1 MANVWGELIDELG
14 QTVGRVLQ
22 LLALLGVAGLL
33 AVALAELF
41 GADSTP
47 KSMGPLR
54 KLASNPRYFTIN
66 GKRPVYLTGSHVFWN
81 LVDNGP
87 TTPPPAFDYADYLSK
102 LQAMGHNFTRFWT
115 RENFRD
121 DDSGGAGLW
130 NSAPLPFLRTGPG
143 NAFDGQPKFDLT
155 RMNQT
160 YFDRLR
166 RRVVAARE
174 KGIYVSIML
183 FEGWVVQL
191 ASQPWA
197 WEGHPMHPSNNV
209 NGIDGD
215 LNDDG
220 RGTEIHTLE
229 NPEIT
234 RLQEA
239 YVRKVIDTVNDL
251 DNVLY
256 EIGNEIG
263 PYSTDFQYH
272 FVRFVKGYEAKK
284 RLQHPVG
291 MTFQWVGGSNDTLFA
306 SPADWVSTRDP
317 IDQPP
322 VHPRTKVVISDSDH
336 HCGSLCVSGDWVWR
350 AFTRGH
356 NPIFHDA
363 WGRFRGARW
372 DDPWQLSARAAMGQT
387 RSQAKRVD
395 LAAMEPRPELASTGF
410 CLASEGDE
418 YIVYQPSAGEPFEI
432 DLSPAAGKSFAVTWL
447 EVPSGARRAA
457 ARIAGGGK
465 VTLTPPS
472 AEPAVAYLKSV

>member
-1 MANVWGELIDELG
+1 MGGVRRRA
-14 QTVGRVLQ
+14 Q
-22 LLALLGVAGLL
+22 LLALLGVAALLAAALGGLL
-33 AVALAELF
+33 DVDVHR
-41 GADSTP
+41 DSSP
-47 KSMGPLR
+47 SIRPLK
-54 KLASNPRYFTIN
+54 KLDSNPRYFTID
-66 GKRPVYLTGSHVFWN
+66 GKHAVYLTGSHVFWN

-87 TTPPPAFDYADYLSK
+87 TNRPARFDYADYLSK
-102 LQAMGHNFTRFWT
+102 LQAMGHNFTRLWT

-130 NSAPLPFLRTGPG
+130 NSAPLPYLRTGPG
-143 NAFDGQPKFDLT
+143 NALDGQPKFDLT
-155 RMNQT
+155 RLNQA

-166 RRVVAARE
+166 RRVAAARQ
-174 KGIYVSIML
+174 KGIYVSVML

-197 WEGHPMHPSNNV
+197 WQGHPMNPRNNV

-215 LNDDG
+215 LNQDG
-220 RGTEIHTLE
+220 RGTEIHTLDD
-229 NPEIT
+229 PRIT

-239 YVRKVIDTVNDL
+239 YVRKVIDTVNEF

-256 EIGNEIG
+256 EIGNEMG

-272 FVRFVKGYEAKK
+272 FIRFVKRYEAKE

-291 MTFQWVGGSNDTLFA
+291 MTFQWHGGSNDTLFA

-317 IDQPP
+317 TDQPP

-363 WGRFRGARW
+363 WGRFKGARW
-372 DDPWQLSARAAMGQT
+372 DDPSQVSARAAMGQT
-387 RSQAKRVD
+387 RTYAERAD
-395 LAAMEPRPELASTGF
+395 LTAMEPRPELATGF
-410 CLASEGDE
+410 CLADEGDE
-418 YIVYQPSAGEPFEI
+418 YIVYAPRAGEPFEL
-432 DLSPAAGKSFAVTWL
+432 DLSHAGGRRFAVEWFDVAST
-447 EVPSGARRAA
+447 ARRDG
-457 ARIAGGGK
+457 IKVAGGGK
-465 VTLTPPS
+465 VTLTPPF